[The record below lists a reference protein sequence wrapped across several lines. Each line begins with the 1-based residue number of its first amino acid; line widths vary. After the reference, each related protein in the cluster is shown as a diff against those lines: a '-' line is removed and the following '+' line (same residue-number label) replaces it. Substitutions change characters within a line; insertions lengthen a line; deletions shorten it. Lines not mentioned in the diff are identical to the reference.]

1 MLNRKQKLR
10 LWKVLSLFSVIRGY
24 NILILVLA
32 QYIAVLFILAP
43 QLSTKEILL
52 DRNLFMMVMASAV
65 AVAGGY
71 TINSF
76 YDSEKDLINRP
87 TRTMIDRL
95 VSQRTKL
102 SVYFVSNI
110 LSVLF
115 ASYVSFRA
123 VVFFSIYIFMLWFYS
138 HKIKKFPFVSNLLA
152 AILTVIPFFSIFIY
166 YQNFALVVFMHAA
179 FLFMIISMR
188 TMLKDLHNLKGD
200 LAQDYRTVPVL
211 YGETTTK
218 ILLTLLAGI
227 TLLIALSLLRYFDLG
242 YMRYYF
248 LFSMPSIVFLI
259 LSLWWSQKA
268 WQYVVLQV
276 LLKLMLVIG
285 AFSVALID
293 MSLLCTRLGLHFCG

>member
-10 LWKVLSLFSVIRGY
+10 LLKVFSLFSVIRGY
-24 NILILVLA
+24 NILVLMLA
-32 QYIAVLFILAP
+32 QYIAALFILAP

-52 DRNLFMMVMASAV
+52 DANLFMLVMASAM
-65 AVAGGY
+65 AIAGGY

-87 TRTMIDRL
+87 TRTMLDRL

-102 SVYFVSNI
+102 SAYFVSNI

-123 VVFFSIYIFMLWFYS
+123 VVFFSLYIFLLWFYS
-138 HKIKKFPFVSNLLA
+138 HKIKKFPFISNLLA
-152 AILTVIPFFSIFIY
+152 AILTVVPFFSIFIY

-179 FLFMIISMR
+179 FLFMVISMR

-200 LAQDYRTVPVL
+200 LAQNYRTVPVL
-211 YGETTTK
+211 YGETTAK
-218 ILLTLLAGI
+218 VLLTLLGAI
-227 TLLIALSLLRYFDLG
+227 TLGIAVMLLSFFELG

-248 LFSMPSIVFLI
+248 LFSMPGIVFLI
-259 LSLWWSQKA
+259 ISLWWSQKP
-268 WQYVVLQV
+268 WHYVVLQV
-276 LLKLMLVIG
+276 LLKLMLLIG
-285 AFSVALID
+285 AFSVAFID
-293 MSLLCTRLGLHFCG
+293 VSLLCTRLGLDFCV

>member
-10 LWKVLSLFSVIRGY
+10 LLKVFSLFSVIRGY
-24 NILILVLA
+24 NILLLVLA
-32 QYIAVLFILAP
+32 QYIAALFIFAPELA
-43 QLSTKEILL
+43 TREILF
-52 DRNLFMMVMASAV
+52 DVNLFMLVMASAT
-65 AVAGGY
+65 AIAGGY

-87 TRTMIDRL
+87 TRTMLDRL

-102 SVYFVSNI
+102 SMYFVCNI

-123 VVFFSIYIFMLWFYS
+123 VIFFSLYIFMLWFYS
-138 HKIKKFPFVSNLLA
+138 HKVKRFPFISNLLA

-166 YQNFALVVFMHAA
+166 YKNFALVVFMHAA
-179 FLFMIISMR
+179 FLFIVISMR

-200 LAQDYRTVPVL
+200 LALNYRTVPVV
-211 YGETTTK
+211 YGENTTK
-218 ILLTLLAGI
+218 LLLSLLAAV
-227 TLLIALSLLRYFDLG
+227 TLAIALILLRYFDLG

-248 LFSMPSIVFLI
+248 LFSMLSIVFLI
-259 LSLWWSQKA
+259 VSLWWSQKA
-268 WQYVVLQV
+268 WQYAVLQI
-276 LLKLMLVIG
+276 LLKLMLVLG

-293 MSLLCTRLGLHFCG
+293 IPLLCARLGLQFCM

>member
-10 LWKVLSLFSVIRGY
+10 LLKVFSLFSIIRGY
-24 NILILVLA
+24 NILLLLFA
-32 QYIAVLFILAP
+32 QYIAALFVFAP
-43 QLSTKEILL
+43 QLATRAIVF
-52 DRNLFMMVMASAV
+52 DINLFMLVMASAT
-65 AVAGGY
+65 AIAGGY

-87 TRTMIDRL
+87 TRSMIDRL

-102 SVYFVSNI
+102 SMYFVCNI

-123 VVFFSIYIFMLWFYS
+123 VVFFSLYIFMLWFYS
-138 HKIKKFPFVSNLLA
+138 HKVKRFPFISNLLA
-152 AILTVIPFFSIFIY
+152 AILTVVPFFSVFIY

-179 FLFMIISMR
+179 FLFIVISMR

-200 LAQDYRTVPVL
+200 LAQNYRTVPVV

-218 ILLTLLAGI
+218 ILLSLLAI
-227 TLLIALSLLRYFDLG
+227 LTFSIALLLLNNFDLG

-248 LFSMPSIVFLI
+248 LFSIPSIVFLI
-259 LSLWWSQKA
+259 VSLWWFEKA
-268 WQYVVLQV
+268 WQYAVLQV
-276 LLKLMLVIG
+276 LLKLMLIVG

-293 MSLLCTRLGLHFCG
+293 VPLLCARLGWHFCM